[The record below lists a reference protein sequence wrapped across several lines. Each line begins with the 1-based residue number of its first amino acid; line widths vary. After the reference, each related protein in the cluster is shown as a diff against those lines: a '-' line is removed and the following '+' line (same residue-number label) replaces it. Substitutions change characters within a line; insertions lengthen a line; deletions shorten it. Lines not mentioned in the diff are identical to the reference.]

1 MARVHVPAPGRAP
14 AAAAAASRAL
24 AWARTL
30 APQTRKAW
38 AALSGIAVTPA
49 VTFALVV
56 YAVFSHPT
64 LTPGALASFAWW
76 QLTDLAALG
85 WAAVSGV
92 ALQGNQIVGIGALWQ
107 TVAAAPLVLA
117 AGVLIYTVFSALAL
131 RVLYSNLFATRS
143 VDTRYAQLTAS

>member
-1 MARVHVPAPGRAP
+1 
-14 AAAAAASRAL
+14 L

-107 TVAAAPLVLA
+107 TVAAAPMVLA
-117 AGVLIYTVFSALAL
+117 ASVLLYTVFSALAL